1 MRLGELLIGCGL
13 ISQEQ
18 LDWALNQQRQLASPT
33 PRLGLILVD
42 AGWVETRTVD
52 YIVGCLRQEYVEPG
66 DPLGLHLVLSG
77 LISRSQLDEAL
88 GWQSRQR
95 SPRPLL
101 GEVLEYLGHCRQD
114 VVDFFKA
121 RVYDAGQALTL
132 QNRHERAV
140 QAAARNPEF

>member
-18 LDWALNQQRQLASPT
+18 LDWALYQQRSGAVP

-42 AGWVETRTVD
+42 AGWVGSRTVD
-52 YIVGCLRQEYVEPG
+52 YIVGCLHQEYVEPG

-88 GWQSRQR
+88 GWQARQR
-95 SPRPLL
+95 SPRPVL

-114 VVDFFKA
+114 AVDFFKT
-121 RVYDAGQALTL
+121 RVYDVGQALTL

-140 QAAARNPEF
+140 QAAARHPEF